1 MGLLD
6 DHIWRRTIELFLI
19 AGEIKDDGRL
29 PAVADTAWL
38 LRTSE
43 QDLQEVLAHLAEI
56 GITQQDEDFAKRQAP
71 LTSAERM
78 RLHRQRKQTQSTPS
92 AREGAK
98 SQTNFSKRDIPVT
111 DTLHQRDSG
120 RYEPH
125 NTCVPDTDIDKD
137 INADKEADK
146 DVESIQ
152 MRKTT
157 PHKRSKRSKMT
168 GAIERLE
175 RKLVDGNY

>member
-1 MGLLD
+1 
-6 DHIWRRTIELFLI
+6 
-19 AGEIKDDGRL
+19 
-29 PAVADTAWL
+29 
-38 LRTSE
+38 
-43 QDLQEVLAHLAEI
+43 
-56 GITQQDEDFAKRQAP
+56 
-71 LTSAERM
+71 
-78 RLHRQRKQTQSTPS
+78 
-92 AREGAK
+92 
-98 SQTNFSKRDIPVT
+98 
-111 DTLHQRDSG
+111 
-120 RYEPH
+120 
-125 NTCVPDTDIDKD
+125 VPDTDIDKD